1 MEEKNKGIATEKEK
15 IRQIHITVHK
25 MEKQKGPTVEQYFV
39 IIYNGTESE
48 KNIQKRREKQNF

>member
-1 MEEKNKGIATEKEK
+1 
-15 IRQIHITVHK
+15 